1 VRYETVLFDLDGT
14 LIDSGAMI
22 LASFKHAAQDIL
34 GIDVPDAQIL
44 AAVGGPGL
52 HEQMRA
58 LDAAR
63 VDDLVASYRA
73 HNEPLH
79 ANLQA
84 CRGMLRLVH
93 ELDEEGRTLG
103 IVTAKRRATVDLA
116 FAVLPLERHFDVVV
130 TSDDT
135 ERLKPHPD
143 PILRAV
149 ELAEAVPANTAY
161 VGDSPFD
168 IPAAKAARVGAIAV
182 TWGKIHS
189 ADALGAEEPD
199 ALVDDPEELHGVL

>member
-1 VRYETVLFDLDGT
+1 
-14 LIDSGAMI
+14 
-22 LASFKHAAQDIL
+22 
-34 GIDVPDAQIL
+34 
-44 AAVGGPGL
+44 
-52 HEQMRA
+52 
-58 LDAAR
+58 
-63 VDDLVASYRA
+63 
-73 HNEPLH
+73 
-79 ANLQA
+79 
-84 CRGMLRLVH
+84 MLRLVH

-168 IPAAKAARVGAIAV
+168 IQAAKAARVGAIAV